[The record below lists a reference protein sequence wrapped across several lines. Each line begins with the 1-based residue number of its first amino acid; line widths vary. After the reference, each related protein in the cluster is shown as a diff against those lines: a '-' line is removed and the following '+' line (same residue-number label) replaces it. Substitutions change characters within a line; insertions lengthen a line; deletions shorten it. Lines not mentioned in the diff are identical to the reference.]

1 MDINTGLNYLVER
14 AFFQNREL
22 AKESLSKA
30 KQYEAEHTFLPVWED
45 AHTTRMVD
53 VQKIK
58 KNKMEILKVKI
69 PSGRLVWIEKKNAIK
84 RKFISE

>member
-45 AHTTRMVD
+45 AHTTRLVD
-53 VQKIK
+53 VEKIK
-58 KNKMEILKVKI
+58 SQKLEIIRVKL
-69 PSGRLVWIEKKNAIK
+69 PSGRLVWMEKKNAIK
-84 RKFISE
+84 RKFIDG